1 MLIKYILDR
10 ILHVIPLILGLTLI
24 SFFIMQLAPGNYFTQ
39 LKLNPQISE
48 ATIAQM
54 ERQFGL
60 DKPWYRQYFYC
71 LREILA
77 PVVKHVR
84 GIPYVTLKLNFG
96 HSFTYHVPITTLIKE
111 RLFNTFILSLSAML
125 FTWLLAVPIGIY
137 SAVHQYSWADK
148 VLSVLAFFGMSIP
161 NFFLAFLLLYVAS
174 VTGWVPIGGMVSGN
188 YDTLSLLGRIWDRL
202 HHLMIPTF
210 VLGTSGMAGLVRLM
224 RGNMLDHLRSEYI
237 TTARAK
243 GLSERVVVYKHALR
257 NAINPFITLFGYQL
271 SGLFSGAGLTEIIV
285 SWPGLGQ
292 LMLQAVLSQ
301 DLYLVMGSLLMGA
314 FLLIAGNLLA
324 DILLAVSDP
333 RIRLGG

>member
-1 MLIKYILDR
+1 MLIRYIFNR
-10 ILHVIPLILGLTLI
+10 ILHTIPLIFGLTLI
-24 SFFIMQLAPGNYFTQ
+24 SFFILQLAPGNYFTQ

-54 ERQFGL
+54 EREFGL
-60 DKPWYRQYFYC
+60 DKPWYLQYFYW
-71 LREILA
+71 LREILR
-77 PVVKHVR
+77 PLVKHVW
-84 GIPYVTLKLNFG
+84 GIPYIAPKLNFG
-96 HSFTYHVPITTLIKE
+96 HSFVYHVPITTLIKE

-125 FTWLLAVPIGIY
+125 FTWLIAVPIGIY

-148 VLSVLAFFGMSIP
+148 IFSVLAFFGMSIP
-161 NFFLAFLLLYVAS
+161 NFFLAFLLLYIAS
-174 VTGWVPIGGMVSGN
+174 VTGWFPIGGMISGN
-188 YDTLSLLGRIWDRL
+188 YDTLSLLSKIWNRF

-224 RGNMLDHLRSEYI
+224 RGNMLDDLRSEYI

-243 GLSERVVVYKHALR
+243 GLSERAVIYKHALR

-271 SGLFSGAGLTEIIV
+271 SGLFSGAALTEIIV

-292 LMLQAVLSQ
+292 LMLEAVRSQ
-301 DLYLVMGSLLMGA
+301 DLYLVMGDLLMGA
-314 FLLIAGNLLA
+314 FLLIAGNLLS

-333 RIRLGG
+333 RIRHE